1 MTPDAVILGGG
12 PAGASC
18 ALWLKQ
24 LGYSPLVLEKG
35 PRLGGLQAISPYPNL
50 WLAGAGGPSGAAFA
64 ASLQQQLEDCGVAVE
79 ASAEVAAL
87 ERGGEGFRV
96 DYRLTTGGS
105 LRQTQA
111 PFLVAATGVRPRDG
125 GIASGPGLIFGP
137 GAEIAETDFS
147 GLRVAILGG
156 GDNAFENHGLIAA
169 AGAASVTLFAR
180 KLRARA
186 ALVKAVAAQDLR
198 VGPYSI
204 DPAELKVEG
213 EAFDRI
219 VVLYGWQPNSE
230 VLAGLSPELDGEGFV
245 RTQVDTAETS
255 IPGLYAIGE
264 LARRAHPCCA
274 TALADGVTAARAIQ
288 DRIEGRQTTYT
299 RF

>member
-1 MTPDAVILGGG
+1 MSPETVILGGG

-24 LGYSPLVLEKG
+24 LGYSPLILEKQ
-35 PRLGGLQAISPYPNL
+35 PRVGGLQAISPYPNL
-50 WLAGAGGPSGAAFA
+50 WLAGAGGPSGTAFA
-64 ASLQQQLEDCGVAVE
+64 ATLQQQLEECGVAVE
-79 ASAEVAAL
+79 ASAEVTAL
-87 ERGGEGFRV
+87 ERGGGGFRV
-96 DYRLTTGGS
+96 RYRRTN
-105 LRQTQA
+105 RQEFCEVECR
-111 PFLVAATGVRPRDG
+111 FLVAATGVRPRDG
-125 GIASGPGLIFGP
+125 GIAPGPGLIFGP

-147 GLRVAILGG
+147 GLRVALLGG
-156 GDNAFENHGLIAA
+156 GDNAFENHGWITA

-180 KLRARA
+180 SLRARA

-198 VGPYSI
+198 VGPYSL
-204 DPAELKVEG
+204 DPAELTVAG

-219 VVLYGWQPNSE
+219 VVLYGRQPNSE
-230 VLAGLSPELDGEGFV
+230 VLAGLAPQLDAEGFV
-245 RTQVDTAETS
+245 KTQLDTAETS

-288 DRIEGRQTTYT
+288 DRIEGRETAYT
-299 RF
+299 RL